1 MNFTKK
7 NVLIAIVIFI
17 IGLFIQ
23 SIKFGSVGWVE
34 TSNITFTLAG
44 IFLIIGLSG
53 LVVASGSFD
62 FFHYSMRKAFRKA
75 KKDSEHEESLNPDA
89 LSASVGKSYR
99 NILTIGVILLVISI
113 LCLWDYIL

>member
-7 NVLIAIVIFI
+7 NVLIATVFVVIA
-17 IGLFIQ
+17 LVIQ
-23 SIKFGSVGWVE
+23 LIKSGSIGWVE
-34 TSNITFTLAG
+34 TSNITFTLSG

-62 FFHYSMRKAFRKA
+62 FFHYSMRKAFRKT
-75 KKDSEHEESLNPDA
+75 KKDNEQEESLDPNA

-99 NILTIGVILLVISI
+99 NVLTIGVILMIISI